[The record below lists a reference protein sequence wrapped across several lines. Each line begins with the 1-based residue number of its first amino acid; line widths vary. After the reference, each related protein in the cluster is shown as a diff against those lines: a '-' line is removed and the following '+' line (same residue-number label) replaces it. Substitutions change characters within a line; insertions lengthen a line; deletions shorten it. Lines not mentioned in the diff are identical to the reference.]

1 MRYVAPTL
9 AAALVTA
16 AATVAV
22 ALFSA
27 YRLADAP
34 IRGRLA
40 GPDPIGS
47 IASAAALAIGVV
59 AFYRLGRSIAAT
71 TARPAI
77 VAGAFGGAL
86 AGLAGGAAQSLALS
100 DYLGAVLAG
109 YAVPP
114 EFLAIALGVYVLVAT
129 CAAAAV
135 AGAFT
140 YAGWSRAHRRPQD
153 QSPTG

>member
-1 MRYVAPTL
+1 VRYAGRTL
-9 AAALVTA
+9 AAALVSA

-40 GPDPIGS
+40 GPDPIGTLAS
-47 IASAAALAIGVV
+47 TIALVVALI
-59 AFYRLGRSIAAT
+59 AFYRLGRSIAADAA

-77 VAGAFGGAL
+77 VAGVLGGAL
-86 AGLAGGAAQSLALS
+86 AGLAGGGAQSVALS

-114 EFLAIALGVYVLVAT
+114 EFLAIALGAYVVVAT

-135 AGAFT
+135 AAAIT
-140 YAGWSRAHRRPQD
+140 YTAWHRAKATI
-153 QSPTG
+153 S

>member
-1 MRYVAPTL
+1 MRYAKPTL
-9 AAALVTA
+9 AAALISA

-34 IRGRLA
+34 VRGRLA

-47 IASAAALAIGVV
+47 IASAVAIVISIV
-59 AFYRLGRSIAAT
+59 AFYRVGRAIDAP

-77 VAGAFGGAL
+77 LSGALGGAL
-86 AGLAGGAAQSLALS
+86 AGLAGGAAQSFALS
-100 DYLGAVLAG
+100 DYLNAVLAG

-114 EFLAIALGVYVLVAT
+114 EFLAIALGAYVVVAS

-135 AGAFT
+135 AAALT
-140 YAGWSRAHRRPQD
+140 YAGWHRARAKPA
-153 QSPTG
+153 

>member
-1 MRYVAPTL
+1 MRYTGRTL
-9 AAALVTA
+9 AAALVSA

-47 IASAAALAIGVV
+47 IASAAALVV
-59 AFYRLGRSIAAT
+59 GLIAFYRVGRSIDAP

-77 VAGAFGGAL
+77 LAGIVGGAL
-86 AGLAGGAAQSLALS
+86 AGLAGGTAQSFALS
-100 DYLGAVLAG
+100 DYLSAVLAG
-109 YAVPP
+109 YAVPA
-114 EFLAIALGVYVLVAT
+114 EFLTIALTTYVVLAALGGAAVGAAIAYV
-129 CAAAAV
+129 
-135 AGAFT
+135 
-140 YAGWSRAHRRPQD
+140 GWHRGRPA
-153 QSPTG
+153 

>member
-1 MRYVAPTL
+1 MGL
-9 AAALVTA
+9 AARTVAAAIVSA

-47 IASAAALAIGVV
+47 IASAAALIVALV
-59 AFYRLGRSIAAT
+59 AFYQLGRSINAS

-77 VAGAFGGAL
+77 VAGAIGGAL
-86 AGLAGGAAQSLALS
+86 AGLAGGGAQSFALS
-100 DYLGAVLAG
+100 DYLSAVLAG

-114 EFLAIALGVYVLVAT
+114 EFLAIALGAYVVVAT
-129 CAAAAV
+129 CAAATVGAV
-135 AGAFT
+135 IT
-140 YAGWSRAHRRPQD
+140 YAGWHRARPRPD
-153 QSPTG
+153 

>member
-1 MRYVAPTL
+1 VSYAARTL
-9 AAALVTA
+9 AAALVSA

-22 ALFSA
+22 ALLSA

-34 IRGRLA
+34 VRGRLA

-47 IASAAALAIGVV
+47 IASAAALVVGLV
-59 AFYRLGRSIAAT
+59 AFYRLGRSIDAP

-77 VAGAFGGAL
+77 VAGVIGGAL
-86 AGLAGGAAQSLALS
+86 AGLAGAGAQSVALS

-114 EFLAIALGVYVLVAT
+114 EFLAIALGAYVAVAT
-129 CAAAAV
+129 CAGAVVAAAL
-135 AGAFT
+135 T
-140 YAGWSRAHRRPQD
+140 YAGWHRARMPA
-153 QSPTG
+153 G